1 MKIST
6 NEGGRKGADGDGERL
21 KRQLQ
26 RTRSEII
33 EIPSV

>member
-6 NEGGRKGADGDGERL
+6 NEGGNADGDGERL

>member
-1 MKIST
+1 MNIST
-6 NEGGRKGADGDGERL
+6 SEGGREGDGERL

-26 RTRSEII
+26 HTRSEII